1 MTTQVA
7 DFNTL
12 SKMSVAQFI
21 ATIRRAPEPPKA
33 KEKPPVKPLPSLGDP
48 TPERRSKEPDG
59 FEEREMK
66 AGTVYR
72 AAEVM
77 HRVREP
83 LAIYEAYFS
92 KAELAVAEYFANDAE
107 AASAVGITSRWD
119 GMPSIGSGPRTGGVA
134 EAKRARYNRFCAVLE
149 QLPEEMR
156 AVLAMLVLCVRDEA
170 TGKPT
175 TVQAVG
181 RLLAGA
187 KGEELARGIG
197 IGYLKGALAM
207 VHSAYRTVEAG
218 ARRR

>member
-1 MTTQVA
+1 
-7 DFNTL
+7 
-12 SKMSVAQFI
+12 MSVAQFI

-33 KEKPPVKPLPSLGDP
+33 KPKPPAKPAPALGDP
-48 TPERRSKEPDG
+48 TPERRAKEPHG
-59 FEEREMK
+59 FDAKEMK
-66 AGTVYR
+66 PGTVY
-72 AAEVM
+72 ASPETL
-77 HRVREP
+77 HKVREP
-83 LAIYEAYFS
+83 LDVYESYFS
-92 KAELAVAEYFANDAE
+92 KVELTVAAYFAEDAE
-107 AASAVGITSRWD
+107 AASVVGITSRWD
-119 GMPSIGSGPRTGGVA
+119 GMPSIGAGPRTGGVA

-170 TGKPT
+170 TGKPM

-207 VHSAYRTVEAG
+207 VHSAYRQVEAG